1 MLSLVW
7 LQTELDSIKSYYHY
21 LLGEI
26 PNKLLLEPSA
36 DYFKNPCLLELR
48 KNAIEVDLR
57 VPGND
62 IEFPFLPSYFPPIWQ
77 HSCPENMLQLENL
90 LSQLLMNLFVNLES
104 RASFPADFP
113 KIISNEEMP
122 QSNDRVLSV
131 KATFW

>member
-21 LLGEI
+21 LLRKI

-36 DYFKNPCLLELR
+36 DYFKNPCLLELG

-62 IEFPFLPSYFPPIWQ
+62 IKFPFPPSYFPRFDSVPVRKPKNI
-77 HSCPENMLQLENL
+77 LQLENL
-90 LSQLLMNLFVNLES
+90 LSQWLMNLSL
-104 RASFPADFP
+104 
-113 KIISNEEMP
+113 
-122 QSNDRVLSV
+122 
-131 KATFW
+131 T

>member
-7 LQTELDSIKSYYHY
+7 LQTELDSTKSDYHY

-36 DYFKNPCLLELR
+36 DYFKNPCLLELH

-62 IEFPFLPSYFPPIWQ
+62 IKFPFPPSYFPRFDSVPVRKPKNI
-77 HSCPENMLQLENL
+77 LQLENL
-90 LSQLLMNLFVNLES
+90 LSQWLMNLS
-104 RASFPADFP
+104 S
-113 KIISNEEMP
+113 
-122 QSNDRVLSV
+122 
-131 KATFW
+131 T

>member
-36 DYFKNPCLLELR
+36 DYFKNLCLLELR

-62 IEFPFLPSYFPPIWQ
+62 IKFPFSPSYFARFDSVPVRKPKNI
-77 HSCPENMLQLENL
+77 LQLENL
-90 LSQLLMNLFVNLES
+90 LSQWLMNLS
-104 RASFPADFP
+104 S
-113 KIISNEEMP
+113 
-122 QSNDRVLSV
+122 
-131 KATFW
+131 T

>member
-7 LQTELDSIKSYYHY
+7 LQTELDSTKSYYHY
-21 LLGEI
+21 LLRKI

-62 IEFPFLPSYFPPIWQ
+62 IKFPFPPSYFARFDSVPVRKPKNK
-77 HSCPENMLQLENL
+77 SQLENL
-90 LSQLLMNLFVNLES
+90 LSQWLMNLS
-104 RASFPADFP
+104 S
-113 KIISNEEMP
+113 
-122 QSNDRVLSV
+122 
-131 KATFW
+131 T

>member
-21 LLGEI
+21 LLEEI

-62 IEFPFLPSYFPPIWQ
+62 IKFPFPPSYFARFDSVPVRKPKNI
-77 HSCPENMLQLENL
+77 LQLENL
-90 LSQLLMNLFVNLES
+90 LSQWLMNLS
-104 RASFPADFP
+104 S
-113 KIISNEEMP
+113 
-122 QSNDRVLSV
+122 
-131 KATFW
+131 T

>member
-21 LLGEI
+21 LLREI

-36 DYFKNPCLLELR
+36 DYFKNPCLLELG

-62 IEFPFLPSYFPPIWQ
+62 IKFPFPPSYFPRFDSVQVRKPKNI
-77 HSCPENMLQLENL
+77 LQLENL
-90 LSQLLMNLFVNLES
+90 LSQWLMNLSL
-104 RASFPADFP
+104 
-113 KIISNEEMP
+113 
-122 QSNDRVLSV
+122 
-131 KATFW
+131 T

>member
-36 DYFKNPCLLELR
+36 DYFKNPCLLELG

-57 VPGND
+57 VPGN
-62 IEFPFLPSYFPPIWQ
+62 EFRVSVPAELFPPFWQ
-77 HSCPENMLQLENL
+77 RSCKE
-90 LSQLLMNLFVNLES
+90 
-104 RASFPADFP
+104 
-113 KIISNEEMP
+113 
-122 QSNDRVLSV
+122 
-131 KATFW
+131 T

>member
-36 DYFKNPCLLELR
+36 DYFKNPCLLELG
-48 KNAIEVDLR
+48 KNATEVDLR

-62 IEFPFLPSYFPPIWQ
+62 IKFPFPPSYFARFDSVPVRIPKNI
-77 HSCPENMLQLENL
+77 LQLENL
-90 LSQLLMNLFVNLES
+90 LSQRLMNLS
-104 RASFPADFP
+104 S
-113 KIISNEEMP
+113 
-122 QSNDRVLSV
+122 
-131 KATFW
+131 T